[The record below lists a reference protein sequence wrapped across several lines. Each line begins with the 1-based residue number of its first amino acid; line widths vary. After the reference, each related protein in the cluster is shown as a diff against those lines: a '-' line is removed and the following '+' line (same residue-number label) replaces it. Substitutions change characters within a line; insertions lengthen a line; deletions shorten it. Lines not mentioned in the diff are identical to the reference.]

1 MGICITEDTI
11 EDEDRDKGNGED
23 NAEGVGVRWGTQR
36 L

>member
-11 EDEDRDKGNGED
+11 EDEDRDEGYGED